1 MDQAKLIKTREY
13 YDAVKSG
20 TPKTE
25 AALAIF
31 GRKTFPKKIESSE
44 EYLAIVSAAAQ
55 LEKAELKREVEKMK
69 RKQINAYSKLIDKG
83 EELMDEASTIE
94 EKVMAQSNQRAN
106 LGSGVLDSAIAWD
119 SEDRNSNDLGDILEG
134 VIV

>member
-20 TPKTE
+20 TPKNE
-25 AALAIF
+25 AALAVF
-31 GRKTFPKKIESSE
+31 GRKTFKKIENTP

-55 LEKAELKREVEKMK
+55 VEKAELKKDIEKLK
-69 RKQINAYSKLIDKG
+69 RKQVKAYSTLLEKG
-83 EELMDEASTIE
+83 EELMDEATTIE

-106 LGSGVLDSAIAWD
+106 LASGVLDDAIAWD
-119 SEDRNSNDLGDILEG
+119 GEDRNKNDLGDILEG